1 MLALTVNRVLRF
13 VHMFNLRHA
22 VIISL
27 VLAVLVGCSPVAR
40 APAAVENNAA
50 APVSQPLPP
59 TVPVAAQQS
68 QAAAPVPDEYRGLY
82 DSLSGKLEEF
92 DRSLDGQCAGENRKT
107 IYAAELLAANC
118 HAGEQLFNPV
128 YFQGIITWLDAFKAM
143 GVTGV
148 KIAIDYPFMMPDFPN
163 YEAYLRVYKIIML
176 ECRSRNMTVFIANGN
191 LFGPPFTNLKYALNG
206 LTLDKYRQGKKQTV
220 ETILRELRPDYLTVA
235 NEPTTEAMLAG
246 ISQTPAQFAETTRY
260 ILQGLDRK
268 DTLMGSGT
276 GTWSNMSYIKELAA
290 IPELDYIDMHI
301 YPVDYMQGAV
311 DAAAIARAGN
321 KRLALAEVGLYKMR
335 PDEMGELGK
344 LATQAT
350 IYGRDVFSFWAPL
363 DSRFL
368 EIVVKMAKCSG
379 YEFVSPF
386 WSPGMFG
393 YLDYTPAAKNLSY
406 SQLKQA
412 DSSQAYKNALAGK
425 LSPWGETYKKLIAA
439 NSSLK

>member
-1 MLALTVNRVLRF
+1 
-13 VHMFNLRHA
+13 MFNLRHA
-22 VIISL
+22 VIICL
-27 VLAVLVGCSPVAR
+27 VFAVLAGCSPVAK
-40 APAAVENNAA
+40 APASVENKTTS
-50 APVSQPLPP
+50 PVSEPLLSG
-59 TVPVAAQQS
+59 VPGIS
-68 QAAAPVPDEYRGLY
+68 QAAASMPVPEEYRPLY
-82 DSLSGKLEEF
+82 DSLSGKLESF

-107 IYAAELLAANC
+107 IYAAELLGANC
-118 HAGEQLFNPV
+118 HAGEQLFNPA
-128 YFQGIITWLDAFKAM
+128 YFQGIVMWLDALKAM

-191 LFGPPFTNLKYALNG
+191 LFGPPFTNLNYPLAG
-206 LTLDKYRQGKKQTV
+206 LTLDKYRLGKKQTV

-235 NEPTTEAMLAG
+235 NEPTTEAMLTG

-260 ILQGLDRK
+260 ILQGLDHK
-268 DTLMGSGT
+268 GMLMGSGT
-276 GTWSNMSYIKELAA
+276 GTWSNMSYIRELAA

-301 YPVDYMQGAV
+301 YPVDYLQGAV

-350 IYGRDVFSFWAPL
+350 IYSRDVFSFWAPL
-363 DSRFL
+363 DNRFL
-368 EIVVKMAKCSG
+368 EIVARMAKCSG
-379 YEFVSPF
+379 YEFISPF
-386 WSPGMFG
+386 WST
-393 YLDYTPAAKNLSY
+393 YLFSYVDYNLLTKNLGY
-406 SQLKQA
+406 GQLRQMDNQQA
-412 DSSQAYKNALAGK
+412 GRNAAAGK

-439 NSSLK
+439 NSGLK